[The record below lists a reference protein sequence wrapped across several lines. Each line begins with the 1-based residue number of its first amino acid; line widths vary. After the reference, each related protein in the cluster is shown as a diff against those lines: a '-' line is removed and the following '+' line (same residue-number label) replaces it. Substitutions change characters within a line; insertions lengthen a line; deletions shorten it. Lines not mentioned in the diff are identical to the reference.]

1 MLELQNKDGAN
12 MLIESKQIKEVLI
25 KALEEYRVKSKT
37 ATNEYA
43 RASLDNVSRV
53 LETLLVFINESERNE
68 EALDMSE
75 LQSKLVQQMVSIN
88 DIEILRRSSELEN
101 ELIKTAKNLTGGSYE
116 KTTRRQ
122 KCDICSSCPVYRV

>member
-1 MLELQNKDGAN
+1 

-68 EALDMSE
+68 EALDMSK
-75 LQSKLVQQMVSIN
+75 LQSKLVQQMVSID
-88 DIEILRRSSELEN
+88 DIEIRRRTSELED
-101 ELIKTAKNLTGGSYE
+101 ELIKIAEGLTKETAAIIDNSQIKYGHLSTKISNE
-116 KTTRRQ
+116 KSKEDPR
-122 KCDICSSCPVYRV
+122 